1 MSVNISDNCYTLDD
15 MAFIDKL
22 QVLLAGETLLYYYIN
37 KIHTNPN
44 IQMRQKHVL
53 KSVLR
58 QKHLL
63 KSVLRSLSFAII
75 LYLSFIAPSKW
86 FSICTYLGE
95 WLNSS
100 FSHYF
105 LLFNWLTKK
114 LSKLWNRAKVIDG
127 NWIVRLIQRSI
138 CIKFFFILLLV
149 AVEVWQQSR
158 EHSIQCNVLSIKI
171 MNHINCKQH
180 T

>member
-58 QKHLL
+58 
-63 KSVLRSLSFAII
+63 SLSFAII
-75 LYLSFIAPSKW
+75 LYLSFYSPFKMIFDLHIFGWMTKLKLFPLFFAIQLTHKKVKQTLKSCESNW
-86 FSICTYLGE
+86 RE
-95 WLNSS
+95 LNRTTNTALNL
-100 FSHYF
+100 H
-105 LLFNWLTKK
+105 
-114 LSKLWNRAKVIDG
+114 
-127 NWIVRLIQRSI
+127 
-138 CIKFFFILLLV
+138 
-149 AVEVWQQSR
+149 
-158 EHSIQCNVLSIKI
+158 
-171 MNHINCKQH
+171 
-180 T
+180 